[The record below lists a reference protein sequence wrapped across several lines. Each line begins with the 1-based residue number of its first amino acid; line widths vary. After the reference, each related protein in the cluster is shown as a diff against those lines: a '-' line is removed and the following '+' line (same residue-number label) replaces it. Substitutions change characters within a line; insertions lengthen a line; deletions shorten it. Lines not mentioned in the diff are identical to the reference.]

1 LGSHGSEYGDVFWN
15 VAPFS
20 LGEPDSGASSSE
32 KHYKHC
38 GDQMKDEIARV
49 CSMHSNEKC
58 KKIVGKHHSEDLGRS
73 GRIILK
79 YRLGKYSFGMFIGFM
94 WLIGIGCSRGMQA
107 NNITPLQT
115 INL

>member
-1 LGSHGSEYGDVFWN
+1 MAVSMEMS
-15 VAPFS
+15 
-20 LGEPDSGASSSE
+20 SGMLHHLAWE
-32 KHYKHC
+32 NPTQAQVLVKNTINT

-79 YRLGKYSFGMFIGFM
+79 YRLGKYSFGMFIGFL
-94 WLIGIGCSRGMQA
+94 WLIGIGCIRGMQA
-107 NNITPLQT
+107 PWAG
-115 INL
+115 